1 MSKQNWTTLTA
12 YNFNLKSIISL
23 VIKKH
28 LKKNHNTT
36 TIHILIRKHNMWKI
50 ISENILCLLF
60 NTILSMGYKIH
71 GMLESS
77 KINAYN
83 NISQSTYIF
92 FIILFDLL
100 LNSKKWLFLNQSSNL
115 NFQCVHEKVIKIYR
129 YIINITLR
137 NLHYKY
143 KNYLLTYRS
152 ETFLFRKII
161 MLFYSH
167 KYTYL
172 F

>member
-36 TIHILIRKHNMWKI
+36 TTHILIRKHNMWKI
-50 ISENILCLLF
+50 TSENISFLLF

-71 GMLESS
+71 AMLESS

-100 LNSKKWLFLNQSSNL
+100 
-115 NFQCVHEKVIKIYR
+115 
-129 YIINITLR
+129 
-137 NLHYKY
+137 
-143 KNYLLTYRS
+143 
-152 ETFLFRKII
+152 
-161 MLFYSH
+161 
-167 KYTYL
+167 
-172 F
+172 